1 MCYKKVLFLK
11 CVLRKK
17 NEEEK
22 YSDKELL
29 FNIIVFSSNS
39 HTTALRIFSK
49 FCVKWH
55 WGFQWEESFKCLNNE
70 VPINI
75 NIYFLPSS
83 PVSTSAHWLCP
94 SLTGLT
100 TNLMLGSIQCA
111 ELNVWGWNGLNSWLL
126 LNVHLLFFTSS
137 QLRWDEFGR
146 NFSSEVIIE
155 FCSFLV
161 RYKTRF
167 LRLISWYLLSL
178 LVENTLE
185 STFENIHF
193 HFIKLKTHFRLKE
206 STDMIAKY
214 NVWFLIRSW
223 IKKYKA
229 LRTIY

>member
-1 MCYKKVLFLK
+1 MCLKCAIKKVLFLK
-11 CVLRKK
+11 CVLRKR

-167 LRLISWYLLSL
+167 LRLISWLFAVIISGEYSREYFWKYTFSL
-178 LVENTLE
+178 
-185 STFENIHF
+185 HQ
-193 HFIKLKTHFRLKE
+193 IKNSFQTKGVYRYD
-206 STDMIAKY
+206 S
-214 NVWFLIRSW
+214 
-223 IKKYKA
+223 
-229 LRTIY
+229 